1 MPIKPKYL
9 LSGAVAAVAAV
20 AVAQAV
26 NFVAVAG
33 TGVAEGPNTTRAEYQ
48 FRIAREREQKPK
60 GRFQFDFMQR
70 QPERKARLVMENFL
84 KFEAGEKNASWT
96 GTGVWMTREGNR
108 EVKVEGEAEVRVR
121 MNPNPEGKPKG
132 VINVFFRGRGWK
144 EPFRW
149 EGQIVRGEFKFE
161 KR

>member
-9 LSGAVAAVAAV
+9 LVGAAAAVAA
-20 AVAQAV
+20 AAIAQSA
-26 NFVAVAG
+26 NFLAVAG

-70 QPERKARLVMENFL
+70 TPERRAKLVMENINRL
-84 KFEAGEKNASWT
+84 EAGENHASWT
-96 GTGVWMTREGNR
+96 GTGVWTTREGGR
-108 EVKVEGEAEVRVR
+108 EIKVEGEAEVRVR
-121 MNPNPEGKPKG
+121 MNPNREGKPKG

-149 EGQIVRGEFKFE
+149 EGTIGRGEFKFE